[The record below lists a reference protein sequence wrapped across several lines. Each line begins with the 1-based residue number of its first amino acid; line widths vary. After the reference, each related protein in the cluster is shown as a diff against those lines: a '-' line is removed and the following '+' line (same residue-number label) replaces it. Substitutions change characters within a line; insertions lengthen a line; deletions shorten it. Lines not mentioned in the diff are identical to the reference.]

1 MRIVKIGEI
10 LPGVQIPFWENEIE
24 EDDEIY
30 VLGQDIAQMLNYS
43 KSKGKIT
50 NVPKMI
56 QLAKEE
62 DTFKFKVNVEK
73 EKEKYYKTHDIKFS
87 NTIKNAK
94 TRECWFVNLDGFF
107 DIAMRTNS
115 SKAQELRDIIK
126 DILVDVEKFGIYAKR
141 QFDKEYLAY
150 SYKHVA
156 DTFTQCSL
164 ETLAQKYEDAI
175 KWYTSNK
182 YKIRSKK
189 KYTATES
196 KLLCIKKIEKA
207 LENRIA
213 KMDNKTLAC
222 FIQDQLAKIKND
234 ILEITKRSYGT
245 KYGILNAKYNNLK
258 NEKIDIYDCIEL
270 DIHGFTNNLMY
281 AVKDGKL
288 SKTTAYERWIYAFKK
303 EIAAIELEDLKIDVE
318 KPMELFAYYDCM
330 EKFDTHNFTKAFID
344 QLSNVYGFND
354 KLICQEHCAR
364 NKCVDSYSD
373 GKIYFYIRNI

>member
-10 LPGVQIPFWENEIE
+10 LPGMQIPFWESE
-24 EDDEIY
+24 EDDDIY

-43 KSKGKIT
+43 KSCGRLA
-50 NVPKMI
+50 NVSKMI
-56 QLAKEE
+56 KLAKEE

-73 EKEKYYKTHDIKFS
+73 EKEKYYKKDE
-87 NTIKNAK
+87 NTFGIMKSAKN
-94 TRECWFVNLDGFF
+94 REYWFVNLDGFY

-126 DILVDVEKFGIYAKR
+126 DILKDVEKFGIYAKR

-175 KWYTSNK
+175 KWYISNK
-182 YKIRSKK
+182 YKIRGKK

-207 LENRIA
+207 LENRIT

-270 DIHGFTNNLMY
+270 DLHGFTNNLMY

-288 SKTTAYERWIYAFKK
+288 AKTTAYERWIYAFKK

-318 KPMELFAYYDCM
+318 KPMELFAFYDCM
-330 EKFDTHNFTKAFID
+330 EKFDTHNFTKSFID

-364 NKCVDSYSD
+364 NKCVDSYED
-373 GKIYFYIRNI
+373 GKIYFHIRNI